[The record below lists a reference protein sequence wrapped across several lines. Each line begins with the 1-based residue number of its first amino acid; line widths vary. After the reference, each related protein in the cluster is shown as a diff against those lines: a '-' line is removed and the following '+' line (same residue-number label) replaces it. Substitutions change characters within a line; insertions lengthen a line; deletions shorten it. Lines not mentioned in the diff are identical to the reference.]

1 MGMNQQ
7 ASPAFDLREAIQ
19 LLRRTP
25 ETLRA
30 LLADLDDPWLAA
42 HEGPGTWTCTQVVA
56 HLADLEETDWMVR
69 TRVILAGDENAVF
82 TPIDRERFQ
91 TSLAGMPMRDLL
103 DVLSDRRRQNV
114 DALEALCLTREDL
127 SRRARHPDFGPVTL
141 GQLLATWTVHDL
153 THIAQIA
160 RVMARRYD
168 RDVGPWRAFLS
179 VLSRERLPAP

>member
-1 MGMNQQ
+1 MSQET
-7 ASPAFDLREAIQ
+7 STAFDLGEAMQ

-25 ETLRA
+25 GTLRA
-30 LLADLDDPWLAA
+30 LLMDLDETWLAA
-42 HEGPGTWTCTQVVA
+42 REGPGTWSCTQVVA
-56 HLADLEETDWMVR
+56 HLADLEETDWMAR
-69 TRVILAGDENAVF
+69 TRVILAGDENATF

-91 TSLAGMPMRDLL
+91 TSLAGMPMGGLL
-103 DVLSDRRRQNV
+103 DVFSDRRRQNV
-114 DALEALCLTREDL
+114 AELEALRLTREDL
-127 SRRARHPDFGPVTL
+127 SRRARHPDFGPVML

-153 THIAQIA
+153 THIAQIV